1 MSARGEVSGC
11 QDASVAVK
19 VGGMYVGGRL
29 RDCNMVCQ
37 ELRDLVGPVDFDDYV
52 VDLCFMTYT
61 AGGLGSEHAAG
72 SGIAPGMVGRKQRR
86 FIVNIEVPPA
96 LADLSTYR
104 SWMANALSEVAQ
116 IVRDYLPTKSK
127 TYPAER
133 LASEI
138 DDLRTRWDAYR
149 EAL

>member
-1 MSARGEVSGC
+1 M
-11 QDASVAVK
+11 AVK
-19 VGGMYVGGRL
+19 VGGMYVGGRM
-29 RDCNMVCQ
+29 RDDNAVCA
-37 ELRDLVGPVDFDDYV
+37 ELRQLAGAVDVDDYV

-61 AGGLGSEHAAG
+61 VGGLGSDYAAG
-72 SGIAPGMVGRKQRR
+72 VGVSPGMVGRKQGR
-86 FIVNIEVPPA
+86 FIVNVEVPPA
-96 LADLSTYR
+96 LPDLHAYR
-104 SWMANALSEVAQ
+104 TWMSRTLTEVAA

-133 LASEI
+133 LASEL